1 MHLDILI
8 RDVPVI
14 DGADAS
20 VYPADIGKLADAEAD
35 NVIEGHGNYLAPG
48 FVDVR
53 TPTTPAHSHVGDA
66 AKAISRRVTL
76 FIAAAPGKLSEVK
89 HFQRRIAGAD
99 TNVATGLV
107 RLGFHVGSLSR
118 VGNDAFGRYLQSTL
132 EIEGLDC
139 LDNPH
144 DIAGFYLKRGIR
156 AVIIKLGST
165 VSRHEK
171 PCSAGI

>member
-1 MHLDILI
+1 VIW
-8 RDVPVI
+8 RDQPT
-14 DGADAS
+14 GYATSSACF
-20 VYPADIGKLADAEAD
+20 
-35 NVIEGHGNYLAPG
+35 H
-48 FVDVR
+48 
-53 TPTTPAHSHVGDA
+53 TPEITIA
-66 AKAISRRVTL
+66 L